1 MIILGYICLSIVTLI
16 GTILIAE
23 VICKAIDFIGYS

>member
-16 GTILIAE
+16 VTILLAD
-23 VICKAIDFIGYS
+23 VICKAIDFIGYK